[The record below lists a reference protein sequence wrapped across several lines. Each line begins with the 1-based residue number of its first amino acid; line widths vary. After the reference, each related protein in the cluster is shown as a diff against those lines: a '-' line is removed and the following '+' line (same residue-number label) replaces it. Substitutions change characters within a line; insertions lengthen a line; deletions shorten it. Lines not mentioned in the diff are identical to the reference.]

1 VGGGGRWGLVE
12 MWRAEGME
20 CIDMLYQICKLQDCI
35 VHCAIST
42 RGAPALSA
50 SASLNTLTKL

>member
-1 VGGGGRWGLVE
+1 VGGGGQWGLVE

-35 VHCAIST
+35 VHCAISA
-42 RGAPALSA
+42 REAL
-50 SASLNTLTKL
+50 LCLRLLHLTH